1 VTNRQLLEI
10 LRRLPEDKLD
20 ENFLFQYTKRDYVQ
34 REALKFEI
42 IVDSLT
48 KALVNLQADKEVLE
62 AVRNLYMNK
71 DLG

>member
-1 VTNRQLLEI
+1 LEI

>member
-1 VTNRQLLEI
+1 MTNRQLLEI

-62 AVRNLYMNK
+62 AVRNLFMNK

>member
-1 VTNRQLLEI
+1 MTNRQLLEI